1 MKPKVCVIH
10 FENGFQN
17 PLVRFQVTIDLGRT
31 SDKFIRFGPWS
42 GDKKG
47 QGDEII
53 GWVPKDAYVIDEV
66 LGYLNEDGTVSQEQ
80 ELKAVA

>member
-10 FENGFQN
+10 FENGFQS
-17 PLVRFQVTIDLGRT
+17 PLVRFQVTIDLERT
-31 SDKFIRFGPWS
+31 SDQFIRFGYWP

-47 QGDEII
+47 HGDEIT
-53 GWVPKDAYVIDEV
+53 GWVPKNSYVIDEV
-66 LGYLNEDGTVSQEQ
+66 LGFLNEDGTVTQEP